1 MQPRPTT
8 HRSKTGDLLL
18 DPLQHIA
25 RLALQRLADA
35 VKRGEAYGLGP
46 PVLQHRDIRRRDA
59 DTFRQP
65 PPTDIL
71 RLASITSR
79 FTRIA
84 MSDHHLQ
91 LVVLGDGGQHD
102 ERMTSISSTNAASS
116 SRPTAPSRTT
126 PGAPSATS
134 T

>member
-35 VKRGEAYGLGP
+35 VKHGEAYGLGP
-46 PVLQHRDIRRRDA
+46 PFFSTE
-59 DTFRQP
+59 TFAGVMPTRSASS
-65 PPTDIL
+65 PTDIL

-84 MSDHHLQ
+84 MSDHRLQ
-91 LVVLGDGGQHD
+91 PVVLGDGGQQ
-102 ERMTSISSTNAASS
+102 
-116 SRPTAPSRTT
+116 
-126 PGAPSATS
+126 
-134 T
+134 

>member
-65 PPTDIL
+65 PTDIL

-116 SRPTAPSRTT
+116 SRPTAPST
-126 PGAPSATS
+126 TS

>member
-8 HRSKTGDLLL
+8 HHSKTGDLLL

-35 VKRGEAYGLGP
+35 VKRGEAYGLGA
-46 PVLQHRDIRRRDA
+46 VLQHRDIRRRDA
-59 DTFRQP
+59 DTFRQL
-65 PPTDIL
+65 PTDIL

-84 MSDHHLQ
+84 MSDHRLQ
-91 LVVLGDGGQHD
+91 LVVLGDGGQQ
-102 ERMTSISSTNAASS
+102 
-116 SRPTAPSRTT
+116 
-126 PGAPSATS
+126 
-134 T
+134 

>member
-65 PPTDIL
+65 PTDIL

-91 LVVLGDGGQHD
+91 LVVLGDGGPHD

>member
-59 DTFRQP
+59 DTFRQ

-126 PGAPSATS
+126 PGAPSAIS

>member
-25 RLALQRLADA
+25 RLALQRFADA

-59 DTFRQP
+59 DTFRQLP
-65 PPTDIL
+65 HDIL

-84 MSDHHLQ
+84 MSDHRLQ
-91 LVVLGDGGQHD
+91 LVSLGDGGQQ
-102 ERMTSISSTNAASS
+102 
-116 SRPTAPSRTT
+116 
-126 PGAPSATS
+126 
-134 T
+134 